1 MTQLINIYLLCTTM
15 YQINGWD
22 PRRQKTAHSLENPE
36 VEGRLKQEIISYIF
50 VDNI

>member
-1 MTQLINIYLLCTTM
+1 MTQLINISLLSTM

-22 PRRQKTAHSLENPE
+22 RRHQKTAHSLENQE